1 MTKNSYYKHKPRTKR
16 TPQLQT
22 VTEERPLTQT
32 KTKKYLRYI
41 FALILGISFYS
52 FEFIPDFSEQ
62 YYSAEK
68 EAKNAKNINS
78 IALAKVKDYAK
89 GTEVYN
95 AYLEVNKRKKE
106 VFENYNAVVEN
117 EKVFG
122 FKSLHFFWERLGL
135 FLGFFMYA
143 LYNLYRSFYF
153 ERRNAGN
160 KILHG
165 FIISVCVFYFF
176 WIFQTF
182 QDFSKIT
189 YYLIT
194 ILSAAVVVLAVSLV
208 TKYQDHY
215 INKLKKNIR
224 DLVAFTFV
232 NTRQD
237 KKDEMIETLEK
248 MSKEF

>member
-1 MTKNSYYKHKPRTKR
+1 
-16 TPQLQT
+16 
-22 VTEERPLTQT
+22 
-32 KTKKYLRYI
+32 
-41 FALILGISFYS
+41 LGISFYS